1 MDRIINVKVGGNHL
15 SKDNKN
21 AGVKGEANVT
31 KLRITFDE
39 GWDGYAKTVT
49 FFDALGGNPVKRL
62 LTVDLIEDIVNDTRT
77 YITSIPKEPL
87 AIAGEMIFI
96 IDGFYGEFVKNEN
109 GDYEIAYADK
119 SKRQRSIA
127 DKLVV
132 KDAPNTDTAGE
143 PTDPTPTEP
152 EQWQAQIEKIKDDI
166 QQVAISKEETAE
178 YAEDAR
184 GSVDAAAFYSNQAV
198 ESYHGAAIASN
209 QAIAAAEKAETAIKH
224 EPTIIDGYWH
234 VWDATNKQYVD
245 TGVKAQSGS
254 TVHYGDN
261 PPDDADVWID
271 PEGESAYNEIKNYID
286 EQTEILKSD
295 VAGLQAQINEEA
307 HFRGYVS
314 TNAKIKA
321 LNATPNDFA
330 YSAESGTKWVYDA
343 EKGWID
349 TDSPV
354 PDQLTPASDT
364 TPLINGVASTGQENA
379 YARGDH
385 RHPTDTTRASVE
397 DLNDLD
403 QRVATNEKSISG
415 AFGAIQG
422 VENRVGDLEV
432 AESNLQ
438 GRMISVEDKTAKL
451 ERDIEA
457 CGDFERI
464 KLKDNLGNPLPEP
477 YTLTEKVGQI
487 SLDLGNQYKE
497 LYIRLTMPMSDEAAA
512 GTPKSDKA
520 RWRLYV
526 LNDSGTSVN
535 KMLYDLG
542 NWFIQDYAE
551 EWFTA
556 IIIKVFG
563 CDDKA
568 YCRTELWHENTN
580 GAEVGAYA
588 RPINTS
594 TYSGTVSPTVPMA
607 RDYIDR
613 IRFDFMTKG
622 PITDGS
628 VRYLPVGTKCEIWG
642 VRK

>member
-49 FFDALGGNPVKRL
+49 FFDALGGNPVKRIE
-62 LTVDLIEDIVNDTRT
+62 TVDLIEDITTDART
-77 YITSIPKEPL
+77 YITPIPKEPL
-87 AIAGEMIFI
+87 AIAGEMTFV
-96 IDGFYGEFVKNEN
+96 IDGYLDG
-109 GDYEIAYADK
+109 
-119 SKRQRSIA
+119 KRQRSIA

-166 QQVAISKEETAE
+166 QQVAISKEETAQ
-178 YAEDAR
+178 YAEDASESADYAGFLAQNAQNCEIR
-184 GSVDAAAFYSNQAV
+184 AYNYANEAAAS
-198 ESYHGAAIASN
+198 
-209 QAIAAAEKAETAIKH
+209 AEKAEMAIKH

-234 VWDATNKQYVD
+234 TWDATNKQYVD

-254 TVHYGDN
+254 TVWYGDN

-286 EQTEILKSD
+286 EQTEIIKSD
-295 VAGLQAQINEEA
+295 VEGLQAQINEEA

-321 LNATPNDFA
+321 LKATPNDFA

-343 EKGWID
+343 ENGWID
-349 TDSPV
+349 TGSPV

-364 TPLINGVASTGQENA
+364 TPLINGAASVGQENA

-403 QRVATNEKSISG
+403 QRVTTNEESIAA
-415 AFGAIQG
+415 AFVSIQSH
-422 VENRVGDLEV
+422 EELIAQNVGRIID
-432 AESNLQ
+432 
-438 GRMISVEDKTAKL
+438 VEDKTVEL

-457 CGDFERI
+457 CGDFELI
-464 KLKDNLGNPLPEP
+464 DSGTLAEDVAQVEPDFKGN
-477 YTLTEKVGQI
+477 K
-487 SLDLGNQYKE
+487 YKE
-497 LYIRLTMPMSDEAAA
+497 LYFYFKVPTVNADGSNTTKGRIALLTEG
-512 GTPKSDKA
+512 GTQLWNNQGFVIDNYNVN
-520 RWRLYV
+520 WWI
-526 LNDSGTSVN
+526 SGTL
-535 KMLYDLG
+535 KMYGTRCYSQVWFGKYYDSP
-542 NWFIQDYAE
+542 YA
-551 EWFTA
+551 
-556 IIIKVFG
+556 V
-563 CDDKA
+563 
-568 YCRTELWHENTN
+568 LPN
-580 GAEVGAYA
+580 G
-588 RPINTS
+588 S
-594 TYSGTVSPTVPMA
+594 TYCGGVAPHKQLDNPYLDKFVITFVSQTA
-607 RDYIDR
+607 
-613 IRFDFMTKG
+613 G
-622 PITDGS
+622 Q
-628 VRYLPVGTKCEIWG
+628 RYLPIGTTYEFWG
-642 VRK
+642 VKA